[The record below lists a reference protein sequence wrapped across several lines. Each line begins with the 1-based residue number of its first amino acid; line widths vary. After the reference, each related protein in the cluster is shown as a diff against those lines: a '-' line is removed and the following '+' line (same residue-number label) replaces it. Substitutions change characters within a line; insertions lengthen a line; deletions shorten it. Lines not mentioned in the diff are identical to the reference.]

1 MKALDKKKT
10 FNAYLG
16 MPFGL
21 SYHFYSFNFHA
32 ESYED
37 AARWV
42 EQVFPGAEY
51 RITDCDTIKKHKIVN
66 GVLVEREVPPGK
78 YRATDHHVLKE
89 LYGVYKKLSEDLE
102 RSRVAKTYWE
112 TNPNSGATEKTR
124 QKYIETAKQNIDKAI
139 AWSLRLL
146 NEIDKLKKLGYE

>member
-16 MPFGL
+16 VPFGL
-21 SYHFYSFNFHA
+21 SNHFYSFNFHA

-37 AARWV
+37 AVRWV

-78 YRATDHHVLKE
+78 YRITDHHAIKE
-89 LYGVYKKLSEDLE
+89 LYHVYKKLSDDVE
-102 RSRVAKTYWE
+102 RARAVKSSWE
-112 TNPNSGATEKTR
+112 LDPDPSVPENTR
-124 QKYIETAKQNIDKAI
+124 RQHIETANQNLNNAI
-139 AWSLRLL
+139 TWSQRLL
-146 NEIDKLKKLGYE
+146 NEIAKLQDLGYE